1 METAAF
7 KYCFGNSYSTIENI
21 FKTFPKECILEL
33 SFNKLPDEL
42 FATGIFKDEY
52 LEKILTSFATFKQKL
67 LHNNVQN
74 HFQAI
79 GSREIELAKIPHKN
93 GFIKCFLET
102 PLPQEFDLL
111 KISQNVLYVRRISLS
126 INIGNWEISKVVKIA
141 SQVKDHKKLIW
152 KYGIEDVLNPQIFS
166 QVYYKFSY
174 CGPKEDITKS
184 FISVLSNI
192 FPRSFRVFDEK
203 WYSINQIINIDSLE
217 PSFELFKGV
226 IFENEKYE
234 KLKYSGP
241 LKTVIEYKGEMLEVS
256 ETFTRIKETKFKGL
270 RVFKCSDDKIISV
283 LYNDSPN
290 EPLPMKLA
298 KGTRDNNTF
307 ILKNSIKNELIMV
320 SEEKTIRFMMK
331 NGYLYLKGTK
341 NNIISRDSITNP
353 LSMKHVGYSL
363 LDVSIGNDKEVFIL
377 FYLPFNHKPYIKG
390 TSHDGFVK
398 CRLNGFKY
406 EIIEYCDDCD
416 TYKNGLDIAIA
427 NYVKNIKAP
436 RCVLSTKPLLNQFVY
451 ETFLNNV
458 QTLNV
463 IMSIDDNVLVNPE
476 IIKRLCDVNSVFLLS
491 SDKVTIGE
499 YIRKISN
506 SINIGIPSLI
516 NLSTKIYNKQNV
528 DISVLNKLE
537 NIFTFSNFYINSI
550 NAIVLF
556 SDVSDAFVEVFES
569 LYKNIISEDCV
580 IVILNEKAYK
590 KFSKILSLKD
600 TITFCETK
608 IRVMSQK

>member
-7 KYCFGNSYSTIENI
+7 KYCFGNSYSAIENI
-21 FKTFPKECILEL
+21 FTTFPKESTIEL
-33 SFNKLPDEL
+33 SFNKLPDDL
-42 FATGIFKDEY
+42 FVGGIFKDEY

-67 LHNNVQN
+67 IHDNVQN
-74 HFQAI
+74 EFQAI
-79 GSREIELAKIPHKN
+79 GSREIELAKVPHKN
-93 GFIKCFLET
+93 GFIKCFVET
-102 PLPQEFDLL
+102 PFPHEFNLL
-111 KISQNVLYVRRISLS
+111 EISQNVLYVRRISLS

-141 SQVKDHKKLIW
+141 SQMKDHKKLIW
-152 KYGIEDVLNPQIFS
+152 KYDIKDVLNPEIFS
-166 QVYYKFSY
+166 QIYYKFSY
-174 CGPKEDITKS
+174 HGLKEDITKS
-184 FISVLSNI
+184 FINVLSDI
-192 FPRSFRVFDEK
+192 FPRNFRVFDEK

-234 KLKYSGP
+234 KLKYYGP

-256 ETFTRIKETKFKGL
+256 DTFTRIKETKFKGL
-270 RVFKCSDDKIISV
+270 RVFKCSDDKITSV

-307 ILKNSIKNELIMV
+307 ILKNSVKNELIMV

-341 NNIISRDSITNP
+341 NSIISKDSITNP

-377 FYLPFNHKPYIKG
+377 FYLPFNHKPCIKG
-390 TSHDGFVK
+390 AFHDGFVK

-427 NYVKNIKAP
+427 NYVRTIKPP
-436 RCVLSTKPLLNQFVY
+436 RCVLSTNPLLNQFVY
-451 ETFLNNV
+451 ETLLNRI

-463 IMSIDDNVLVNPE
+463 IMSINDNVLVNPE
-476 IIKRLCDVNSVFLLS
+476 IIKRLCDVNSVFLAS
-491 SDKVTIGE
+491 SDRVSIGE

-506 SINIGIPSLI
+506 STNVGIPSLI
-516 NLSTKIYNKQNV
+516 NLSTRIYNKQNV

-556 SDVSDAFVEVFES
+556 NDVDDAFVEVFES

-580 IVILNEKAYK
+580 ILILNEKAYK
-590 KFSKILSLKD
+590 KFSKILLLKD
-600 TITFCETK
+600 TVTFYEAK
-608 IRVMSQK
+608 IRVMSPK